1 VGRSRTKLEN
11 ATHVYV
17 CMVVKSR
24 CQDTFFGLTASRLI
38 ERQFPCSLISSD
50 PDNKSSIWTHEEGT
64 SIRGEGDS
72 GDAIAGGGVFDI
84 RTYSLEM
91 MKVLLNEV
99 IWARSTANHF
109 HVKLAAEHLKTALNE
124 VAQRYNKLVT
134 MKGEIPQCGSANQ

>member
-1 VGRSRTKLEN
+1 MPTISPV
-11 ATHVYV
+11 
-17 CMVVKSR
+17 
-24 CQDTFFGLTASRLI
+24 FGLTKKEPQFEVKGTLGMRLR
-38 ERQFPCSLISSD
+38 E
-50 PDNKSSIWTHEEGT
+50 
-64 SIRGEGDS
+64 
-72 GDAIAGGGVFDI
+72 GVFDI

-99 IWARSTANHF
+99 IWARSTANHS